1 MSKMNFWKGKK
12 SKVLSTLLCATTM
25 AAFYSAPVMAGYQKD
40 DRVDGGNMYITF
52 NEGAGEYEGNIDEN
66 SLGIFNAAPGTL
78 AKITGT
84 IALNGGLMAQA
95 ISNSN
100 VDLTVNKLS
109 VGSNEITSTTIE
121 SWNKLVENNFDQD
134 VADGL
139 YAKKSIED
147 DVQNISYA
155 DGTTTIAGKVIA
167 SGVTMD
173 NGILSIGDTK
183 IMGAGF
189 VTNGM
194 LQAANGNFFVSVD
207 EQSGSNFRIAGSGEI
222 AGIKFSN
229 NGFTTGKISLTEDS
243 ITLGSSD
250 LGTVIGD
257 GTVNAAKGGYMGG
270 VTLRNGIVDAQEAD
284 FGNIKIRD
292 NKLYSANGKF
302 VISEN
307 GYLTANNGGKIGDV
321 EINSGLIDGVDVSE
335 LSDATEVINKNVAG
349 ITREGETTII
359 EKNTRI
365 DGNGLK
371 VGNNVEIGTDGRVY
385 ARQGDAIFNFDKDN
399 IGLSNGNNS
408 VFVGNNSITL
418 DGSGTALKLTHD
430 GLDYADGSFTVRND
444 GTVKALGSMTADDF
458 VAGDYKLTEIGANVD
473 DLLNST
479 EVVNK
484 NVAGITREGETTIIE
499 KNTRIDGNGLK
510 VGNNVEIGT
519 DGRVYARQGDA
530 IFNFDKDNIGLSN
543 GNNSVFVGNNS
554 ITLDGSGT
562 ALKLTHDGL
571 DYADG
576 SFTVRN
582 DGTVKALGSM
592 TADDF
597 VVGDY
602 KLTEI
607 GANVAGIVREDG
619 VTSIEGALSVSK
631 DAVKANVGGS
641 YVNIDADRITMQNS
655 GNYVN
660 VGKETVSLQSNG
672 NLLQV
677 TEDGTKFK
685 ADIKDGETIIKGGT
699 ITADNII
706 VGDTDLGEIIDT
718 TENIANKVTDI
729 EYADGVT
736 SIADRLHVSED
747 KIDFGASESINF
759 TYKGEGMTLGGLLN
773 DIEGMK
779 TDIGNLQNDVEDLKD
794 KTQHITADESGT
806 NIEGD
811 VNVSGD
817 ITGDT
822 GDIDGAGDL
831 TIAGDGS
838 FGGNL
843 DVEGSVTASSANIG
857 GVTIEDGK
865 VIAGNT
871 TIADNGI
878 TTDKVTVG
886 NTTIDKEN
894 GIQVGSEDK
903 NVSVS
908 DNDVVIHDKNRGEDI
923 SLSQTSERVGNLE
936 QGLSDMN
943 SRINDV
949 EDRIDKVGA
958 MAAAIANLRT
968 MGYDPTAPTEIA
980 IGLGQYKSETGAAL
994 GFFHYPNK
1002 NFMLSLSV
1010 STAGGEV
1017 MGGVGA
1023 TWKFGTKSV
1032 EKVAEEQKEQS
1043 EKLKI
1048 AKAESMKKAAQEARV
1063 KAQRERHA
1071 KIAEEQ
1077 AERVNK

>member
-1 MSKMNFWKGKK
+1 MSKMNFWKGKR

-25 AAFYSAPVMAGYQKD
+25 AAFYSAPVRAGYQKD

-66 SLGIFNAAPGTL
+66 SLGIFNATPGTFT
-78 AKITGT
+78 KITGT

-194 LQAANGNFFVSVD
+194 LEAANGNFFVSVD

-270 VTLRNGIVDAQEAD
+270 VTLSNGIVDAQEAD

-302 VISEN
+302 IISEN

-335 LSDATEVINKNVAG
+335 LSDATEVI
-349 ITREGETTII
+349 
-359 EKNTRI
+359 
-365 DGNGLK
+365 
-371 VGNNVEIGTDGRVY
+371 
-385 ARQGDAIFNFDKDN
+385 
-399 IGLSNGNNS
+399 
-408 VFVGNNSITL
+408 
-418 DGSGTALKLTHD
+418 
-430 GLDYADGSFTVRND
+430 
-444 GTVKALGSMTADDF
+444 
-458 VAGDYKLTEIGANVD
+458 
-473 DLLNST
+473 
-479 EVVNK
+479 NK